1 MPTSRAARAAA
12 PAGGSPHA
20 ASRPDGGAPAQ
31 PHGFAHTMASTRNRM
46 RRSLKILSAL
56 TLLGLLIAIA
66 GAAAYLRASL
76 PQLDGDVRAPMLGA
90 PMTAERDALGVPT
103 ITARDRF
110 DAAYGIGYLHAQDRF
125 FQMDMLRRS
134 GAGELSELFGPV
146 ALDVDRDH
154 RLYRF
159 RALAAAVVAHLPPD
173 DLLVLQRYAQG
184 VNDGLAALRA
194 RPFEYALLRMRP
206 RRWQPED
213 SLLVIWAMYFDLQG
227 KLASRAF
234 ARRWLQAHST
244 PGQLAFLL
252 PPSSRFDAPLDAPG
266 IAAPGAP
273 VSATAPAWLRDA
285 RPAAPID
292 SVSIDAQ
299 SSVGSNNWALAG
311 NRTASGA
318 AIVGNDMHL
327 SLGLPNIWY
336 RAMFKLG
343 GGGAGPAVRVVGMTL
358 PGLPVVVVGSNGR
371 IAWGFTNGYADCL
384 ELLPLER
391 DARDPNRFKL
401 GGAWQTARA
410 TVETIRVHGAAPVAL
425 TVLDT
430 TAGPVLDI
438 GGKVY
443 ASHWIAQASGA
454 ANLSFAKMID
464 ATGVG
469 DALGVAAAAGLPAQ
483 NIVIGDSAGRIG
495 WTVAGALPDRRK
507 RVEADAPGKGA
518 PSWQAELPPDAHPRI
533 VDPAGGQLWS
543 ANNRQLAGDAYRL
556 IGDGGADLGA
566 RARQLRDGLTALG
579 RTDERAAYGL
589 DLDDRA
595 LFMSLWRDRALRVLD
610 EAARAGHPAR
620 AEFRRLLASGWTGRA
635 SVDSVG
641 YTLVRGYLYRLY
653 DVLFGSLDA
662 RLKQQR
668 HDADY
673 ALANSRWPAVI
684 ARLLDEQPAAWLPA
698 DAASWR
704 DVQLAAIDRTI
715 EALTA
720 DGASLADA
728 TWGERN
734 TLRIAHPFARSV
746 PFVGRWLSAPADQV
760 PGDANMPRV
769 AAPKFGQS
777 ERIVVAPGR
786 EAQGRFNM
794 PGGQSGHPL
803 SPFFLA
809 GHRAWVKGEPLPLL
823 PGPTEHT
830 LRFVR

>member
-1 MPTSRAARAAA
+1 MTDTDERRMPPNRPAARVAGDL
-12 PAGGSPHA
+12 AGGRRA
-20 ASRPDGGAPAQ
+20 GATHGLAQ
-31 PHGFAHTMASTRNRM
+31 TMASTRNRT
-46 RRSLKILSAL
+46 RRHLKILSGLILFCAL
-56 TLLGLLIAIA
+56 LALVL
-66 GAAAYLRASL
+66 AAAYLRASL
-76 PQLDGDVRAPMLGA
+76 PRLDGELRAPVLGA

-134 GAGELSELFGPV
+134 GAGELSELFGPI
-146 ALDVDRDH
+146 ALGVDRDH

-159 RALAAAVVAHLPPD
+159 RALAAAAVAHLPPD
-173 DLLVLQRYAQG
+173 DLRLLQRYTQG

-194 RPFEYALLRMRP
+194 RPFEYALLRMQP
-206 RRWQPED
+206 QRWRPED

-227 KLASRAF
+227 RLASREF
-234 ARRWLQAHST
+234 ARHWLQAHST
-244 PGQLAFLL
+244 PEQLAFLL

-266 IAAPGAP
+266 IAAAAAP

-285 RPAAPID
+285 RPAT
-292 SVSIDAQ
+292 SVNGVSIDGQ
-299 SSVGSNNWALAG
+299 SAVGSNNWALAG
-311 NRTASGA
+311 SRTASGA
-318 AIVGNDMHL
+318 AIVGDDMHL
-327 SLGLPNIWY
+327 SFGLPNIWY

-343 GGGAGPAVRVVGMTL
+343 GGAGPAARVVGVTL
-358 PGLPVVVVGSNGR
+358 PGLPAVVVGSNGR

-391 DARDPNRFKL
+391 DARDPSRFRL
-401 GGAWQTARA
+401 GGAWQRARE
-410 TVETIRVHGAAPVAL
+410 TVETIRVHGAAPVEL

-430 TAGPVLDI
+430 TAGPVREI
-438 GGKVY
+438 GGKAY
-443 ASHWIAQASGA
+443 AAHWIAQASGA
-454 ANLSFAKMID
+454 ANLAFAKMIE
-464 ATGVG
+464 ATGVEEAIG
-469 DALGVAAAAGLPAQ
+469 IAAGAGLPAQ
-483 NIVIGDSAGRIG
+483 NVVIGDSTGRIG
-495 WTVAGALPDRRK
+495 WTVAGALPDRR
-507 RVEADAPGKGA
+507 APGEAGARGDGA
-518 PSWQAELPPDAHPRI
+518 PSWRAALPPDAHPRI
-533 VDPAGGQLWS
+533 VDPAGGQLWT

-566 RARQLRDGLTALG
+566 RARQLRDGLTALE
-579 RTDERAAYGL
+579 RPDERAAYRL

-610 EAARAGHPAR
+610 EAALAGHPAR
-620 AEFRRLLASGWTGRA
+620 AEFRRLLVSGWTGRA

-641 YTLVRGYLYRLY
+641 YTLARGYLYRLY

-662 RLKQQR
+662 RLKQQQ

-673 ALANSRWPAVI
+673 ALANRRWPVVI
-684 ARLLDEQPAAWLPA
+684 ARLLDEQPPGWLPA

-715 EALTA
+715 DALSA
-720 DGASLADA
+720 NGAPLADA
-728 TWGERN
+728 AWGRRN

-746 PFVGRWLSAPADQV
+746 PLVGRWLTAPADPV

-769 AAPKFGQS
+769 AAPRFGQS
-777 ERIVVAPGR
+777 ERLVVSPGR
-786 EAQGRFNM
+786 EESGLFNM

-809 GHRAWVKGEPLPLL
+809 GHEAWVKGEPLPLL
-823 PGPTEHT
+823 PGPAEHT